1 MVNLTIDG
9 KEVALDAGFSL
20 QMNRDNSFFET
31 RGDYTYEIEISLSC
45 DSNKQIYQGIQRP
58 NTKFDKT
65 GRRAVLRE
73 GPRMLI
79 SGLEVIL
86 SKEDDKV
93 KIQIVAN
100 ESEFNFIISEKMS
113 IRNIGLPD
121 IELPT
126 TERQLSAMNVG
137 KYPEFKGALPFVYES
152 DPGWGWNAENY
163 NAVPYDEEKTYIIQP
178 YLLWIVDMVV
188 EKLGYHIGSNYLD
201 SVDKYKRLIIASGVR
216 TNETSK
222 ILPDWTVEEFITE
235 VEKFFGVVFVF
246 HSATRTLDIVKID
259 DFYASAGT
267 VAIEDSSVIDSYDEE
282 FTEDAAPFQTQY
294 KNVSYDH
301 ADNEYWQIADMD
313 DELYERCRK
322 ENLNIDS
329 IETEIEDI
337 DQKDQVV
344 YVDKVHTI
352 EWINYVNS
360 EGVLHRTMINMFKG
374 VKSDYNVSENK
385 LRIIPSKVAIGHR
398 IDDGGDY
405 YVCGLVPE
413 MFEEN
418 EGTLSEMVRGEKDSA
433 PSVMQVAYYLGVV
446 RPKEYTGEDDVF
458 RGKVPMPAI
467 ARWVHFS
474 GQLRKF
480 GQAELGEEYR
490 DSLTLELI
498 GPYGR
503 IAQELSNRVKIDTK
517 HKYAYSFLTN
527 NILDPKKIYIIHNV
541 KYACAS
547 LEYKIENGKLSK
559 VVTGIFYPM
568 N

>member
-9 KEVALDAGFSL
+9 REVALDVGFSL

-137 KYPEFKGALPFVYES
+137 TYPEYKGALPFVYES

-163 NAVPYDEEKTYIIQP
+163 NPVPYDEEKTYIIQP

-188 EKLGYHIGSNYLD
+188 EKLGYHIGNNYLN

-267 VAIEDSSVIDSYDEE
+267 VVVEDSSVIDSYDEE
-282 FTEDAAPFQTQY
+282 FTEDTAPFQTQY
-294 KNVSYDH
+294 RNVSYDH
-301 ADNEYWQIADMD
+301 TENEYWQIADMD

-322 ENLNIDS
+322 ENKTIEPKDID
-329 IETEIEDI
+329 DV
-337 DQKDQVV
+337 DQKDQVI
-344 YVDKVHTI
+344 YIDRANRF
-352 EWINYVNS
+352 EWMQYVN
-360 EGVLHRTMINMFKG
+360 EAGELNATMINKFKG
-374 VKSDYNVSENK
+374 IKDDSVSETK
-385 LRIIPSKVAIGHR
+385 LKIIPAKVMSANR
-398 IDDGGDY
+398 LDDLGIY
-405 YVCGLVPE
+405 IVCGLVPE

-418 EGTLSEMVRGEKDSA
+418 DGTLSEMVRGEKESA
-433 PSVMQVAYYLGVV
+433 PSVMQVAYFLGTVNSRYITGETSSG
-446 RPKEYTGEDDVF
+446 RPKM
-458 RGKVPMPAI
+458 PMAES
-467 ARWVHFS
+467 ARWTQWGNVPLKFGKEEFGEATRNKMTMEFS
-474 GQLRKF
+474 G
-480 GQAELGEEYR
+480 
-490 DSLTLELI
+490 D
-498 GPYGR
+498 YGR
-503 IAQELSNRVKIDTK
+503 IAQDLSNSVTIDTK
-517 HKYAYSFLTN
+517 HKYTYSFLTN
-527 NILDPKKIYIIHNV
+527 KILDPKKIYIIHNV

-559 VVTGIFYPM
+559 MVTGIFYPM